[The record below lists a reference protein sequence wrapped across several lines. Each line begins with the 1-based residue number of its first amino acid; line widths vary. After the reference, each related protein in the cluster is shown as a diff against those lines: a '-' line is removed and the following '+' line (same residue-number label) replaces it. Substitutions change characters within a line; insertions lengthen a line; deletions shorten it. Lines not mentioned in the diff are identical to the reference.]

1 MESVYRGL
9 SYLILACL
17 ASLLFQF
24 PTVVAQPYAYRYAL
38 LVTGFAELDN
48 PNFLFDTY
56 YMNYMLLDAGWHP
69 DHIRWLCADTDIPVY
84 PGEFY
89 ALATKQNVRD
99 SISWLKQKTG
109 NNDLVLIYFSSHGG
123 GFDLKENKL
132 SRGGR
137 IDDDGD
143 EGNEHFKD
151 GEWFGVDESIMLYP
165 NAECFE
171 YYWDDEVKQDLS
183 GLNPKNLV
191 FILQDPPTE
200 EEVQNG
206 NQSCFGGG
214 FIDDLSATNR
224 IIVSA
229 SNETG
234 SSYGDLD
241 GDGVSEFSES
251 FIDALFGWDVTVVGT
266 VNGILFNSK
275 VNADFDN
282 SGYVSTTE
290 AFEYA
295 LQHDDAHLQGKE
307 YPWIDND
314 GDGLP
319 TYRDG
324 KEILDTEQGSF
335 NSDILWLS
343 GDTNMDGKVDMTDLY
358 NVLMGYL
365 LKIEDAVA
373 KYGIPE
379 TTDMDGDGY
388 VDLDDLY
395 SVIMNY

>member
-1 MESVYRGL
+1 MDRIHRGI
-9 SYLILACL
+9 SYLIFAGL

-38 LVTGFAELDN
+38 LVTGFVEPTD
-48 PNFLFDTY
+48 FSSLFDAY

-69 DHIRWLCADTDIPVY
+69 DYIRWLSADTSIPVY

-99 SISWLKQKTG
+99 SISWLKEKTG
-109 NNDLVLIYFSSHGG
+109 KNDLVLIYFSAHGG
-123 GFDLKENKL
+123 GFDLQENTL
-132 SRGGR
+132 SDGR
-137 IDDDGD
+137 IDDNGD

-151 GEWFGVDESIMLYP
+151 GEWFGVDECIKLHP
-165 NAECFE
+165 NAEYCE

-191 FILQDPPTE
+191 FIVQDPPSE

-206 NQSCFGGG
+206 NKSCFGGG

-224 IIVSA
+224 IIISA

-234 SSYGDLD
+234 YSYGDLD

-251 FIDALFGWDVTVVGT
+251 FIDAVFGWDVTVVGT
-266 VNGILFNSK
+266 VNGIRLHGR
-275 VNADFDN
+275 VDADFDN

-290 AFEYA
+290 AFDYA
-295 LQHDDAHLQGKE
+295 LQHDDAHLEGKE
-307 YPWIDND
+307 CPWIDND

-319 TYRDG
+319 TYREG
-324 KEILDTEQGSF
+324 KEILDTEQGTF

-343 GDTNMDGKVDMTDLY
+343 GDTDMDGKVDMSDLY
-358 NVLMGYL
+358 NVLIAYG

-379 TTDMDGDGY
+379 TTDMDCDGY